1 MRRWILSLRTARA
14 LAACLVIGLAG
25 TAGAATLDFTGT
37 LGINV
42 FGLRSTIASPPW
54 YGPPIYLTVAGAGSA
69 QLSDDGS
76 LHLLSLALPSGA
88 FGPST
93 VGFGSLYGTGD
104 ISGTGISSLRF
115 TLGQN
120 LSGSFAGISG
130 GAPGGG
136 PMGLSGIAKLCMF
149 YTSCFANIPI
159 PLTPTA
165 GGAGFGIGGTR
176 TVTGAVALTMV
187 HAPWTIGQPTMT
199 IHTPNSTI
207 SVPWIPLPG
216 GFAHGPASLTSSTA
230 QPSGAIQLVTVSKV
244 YTSLTSAFP
253 EVPLTAVLTLH
264 FVPEPGTLLLLGLG
278 VAGLAAAGRRR
289 SRH

>member
-1 MRRWILSLRTARA
+1 MRRSILIA
-14 LAACLVIGLAG
+14 LAGLLALGVAG
-25 TAGAATLDFTGT
+25 SAGAATLDFTGT

-42 FGLRSTIASPPW
+42 FGLRSTISSPPW
-54 YGPPIYLTVAGAGSA
+54 YGPRIYLTVAEAGSA
-69 QLSDDGS
+69 QLTDDGS
-76 LHLLSLALPSGA
+76 LHLLSLTLPSGA

-93 VGFGSLYGTGD
+93 VGFGSRYGTGG
-104 ISGTGISSLRF
+104 IAGTGISSVRF
-115 TLGQN
+115 TLAQN

-149 YTSCFANIPI
+149 YTDCFANIPI

-187 HAPWTIGQPTMT
+187 HAAWTIGQPTMT
-199 IHTPNSTI
+199 LHTPGSNATSQ
-207 SVPWIPLPG
+207 VLPG

-230 QPSGAIQLVTVSKV
+230 QPSGVLQLVTVSKV
-244 YTSLTSAFP
+244 YTSLTGAFP

-278 VAGLAAAGRRR
+278 VGGLALYAYRKDGR
-289 SRH
+289 